1 MQNFLKVFGQLL
13 YCLTYEDIATELD
26 PVFNL
31 KTFQGTQTAAQM
43 YLLMVQKDDF
53 VTRKEDVQRAAKIM
67 TKLIDNSA
75 SEVRELA
82 FQVLGKMQD
91 KFLSFIEKL
100 LSDLNFTKRQKVN

>member
-1 MQNFLKVFGQLL
+1 
-13 YCLTYEDIATELD
+13 
-26 PVFNL
+26 
-31 KTFQGTQTAAQM
+31 M

-67 TKLIDNSA
+67 TKLIDCSA

-100 LSDLNFTKRQKVN
+100 LSDLNFTKRQKVNQYSSVRTAEAEVSKVEEKAPEKKKGNLQVKDKS